1 MVSTLAEGDG
11 VASPDQGGGRQCP
24 QCNYAYAAGAR
35 FCSRCG
41 AALPQRCPACGA
53 LSIEGGRFCAGCG
66 VALAAAGP
74 ATPAPEPV
82 TEATPAAAYTPA
94 YLVEKILTTRSA
106 LEGERKLVTVLFADV
121 ADSSLLAQRIDAEP
135 LHRLMGQL
143 LRLVAEPVHRYE
155 GTVNQYLGD
164 GLMALFG
171 APIALEDHPL
181 RAVLAALAIQ
191 ETVRGY
197 GPDFHREHGVELRLR
212 VGINTGPV
220 VVGRIGDDLRM
231 DYTAVGNT
239 THVAARMQTL
249 AEPGDIL
256 IAETTHRF
264 VEGYVLWE
272 PRGPVEVRGQREP
285 VAVYRVTGRRRW
297 RSRLEMTAA
306 RGLTHLTGRRREL
319 ALLHDC
325 FKRVEAGHGQVVGV
339 VGEPGIGKSRLL
351 YELHASLSDEL
362 ADWLEGHCVAY
373 GRTQP
378 YGPLLEMLR
387 TELHIDEGDNALQM
401 QSKLRHGVQRLDAS
415 LESTLPFLEAFFGL
429 PGADDALRHLD
440 RGHRRQQ
447 TLEAVRAVIVAASQH
462 RPVILVCENLHWID
476 QSSEDLLSF
485 LVGSLTGVPVL
496 ILTTH
501 RTGYTLRWADK
512 PHYAQIALDRLDR
525 NEIEEMLSALLGC
538 PELPS
543 ALLQLIERKAEGNP
557 LFIEEVTQALMERGQ
572 LVREDGQVRL
582 VSDAALE
589 WPTTIQDTIQ
599 ARIDHLDE
607 PVKETVQMA
616 AVIGRE
622 FELRLLARVSNRPG
636 EIPGHLEVLKRL
648 EVIHEARFFPRLEY
662 RFKHAVIQDVVY
674 KSLLAP
680 LRQSLHGVVG
690 RSLEELYADQ
700 LEERAVVLAHHYSRS
715 THQAGAI
722 KYALLAGDRAAR
734 VHANAEASSYYDQA
748 LALARGLTVSPGRQ
762 RTEIDASIKRASV
775 GTTREGLEQDRDNL
789 EQARTLAE
797 SLGDEPRLA
806 RVLYWLGRLAYVRG
820 AFQLATGYAEQSL
833 AIADRLNDED
843 LAAPPVNL
851 MGRSHYLM
859 GDYARAGDL
868 LARSVGQ
875 MNKLGN
881 TTEEAT
887 AAGFAGV
894 ALAALGDF
902 RSALAYADRGLRL
915 AERLGNP
922 FVQAAAYNYRAVAY
936 CHQGDATQAVADCE
950 TSRQVAERCGDR
962 FRVYLLQFYEAQAY
976 LMLDDPTGARRVL
989 ERSIGLAKQLGTTTL
1004 LAWGQGLLAAALL
1017 ALGEATAVSALCEE
1031 AIRLAED
1038 TRDRLA
1044 NALAHRTLA
1053 EALAAL
1059 TPPDAV
1065 RAERALLDAIRI
1077 QRELGCRP
1085 ELARSYVTY
1094 GRLLKRWDRVDEAR
1108 KHVREAIVMFQAMGM
1123 SRDLAAA
1130 EASGLA

>member
-1 MVSTLAEGDG
+1 
-11 VASPDQGGGRQCP
+11 VASPDQGGGHCP
-24 QCNYAYAAGAR
+24 QCKSAYSEGAR

-41 AALPQRCPACGA
+41 APLPRRCPACGT
-53 LSIEGGRFCAGCG
+53 LNSEGGKYCTGCG
-66 VALAAAGP
+66 VALAVTGP
-74 ATPAPEPV
+74 PTPGPRPV
-82 TEATPAAAYTPA
+82 EEASPAYTPA

-121 ADSSLLAQRIDAEP
+121 ADSSMLAQRIDAEP
-135 LHRLMGQL
+135 LHRLMGHV
-143 LRLVAEPVHRYE
+143 LRLVAEAVHRYE

-171 APIALEDHPL
+171 APIAVEDHPL
-181 RAVLAALAIQ
+181 RAVQAALAIQ

-197 GPDFHREHGVELRLR
+197 SADFHREHGVELRLR

-239 THVAARMQTL
+239 THIAARMQAL

-256 IAETTHRF
+256 IADATHRF
-264 VEGYVLWE
+264 VEGYVLSE
-272 PRGPVEVRGQREP
+272 PRGPLEVRGQREP
-285 VAVYRVTGRRRW
+285 VGVYRVTGRRRW
-297 RSRLEMTAA
+297 RSRLEMHAA
-306 RGLTHLTGRRREL
+306 RGLTHLAGRRREV

-325 FKRVEAGHGQVVGV
+325 FKRAEAGHGQVVGI
-339 VGEPGIGKSRLL
+339 VGEPGIGKSRLV
-351 YELHASLSDEL
+351 YELHACLADEV
-362 ADWLEGHCVAY
+362 ADWLEGYCVAY

-378 YGPLLEMLR
+378 YGPILEMLR
-387 TELHIDEGDNALQM
+387 TELHIEEGDHALQL
-401 QSKLRHGVQRLDAS
+401 QSKLRHGVQHLDAA

-440 RGHRRQQ
+440 AQHRRQQ

-462 RPVILVCENLHWID
+462 RPVVLVCENLHWID
-476 QSSEDLLSF
+476 QSSENLLAL
-485 LVGSLTGVPVL
+485 LVGSLSGVRVL

-501 RTGYTLRWADK
+501 RPGYTLRWADK
-512 PHYAQIALDRLDR
+512 PHYTQIALDRLGR
-525 NEIEEMLSALLGC
+525 NEIEEMLTALLSSA
-538 PELPS
+538 ELPPE
-543 ALLQLIERKAEGNP
+543 LLQLIERKADGNP
-557 LFIEEVTQALMERGQ
+557 LFIEEVTQALMEAGQ

-582 VSDAALE
+582 VSEAALE

-599 ARIDHLDE
+599 ARIDRLNE

-636 EIPGHLEVLKRL
+636 EIAGHLEVLKRL

-674 KSLLAP
+674 KSLLGP
-680 LRQSLHGVVG
+680 LRQSLHGTVA

-700 LEERAVVLAHHYSRS
+700 LEEQAVVLAHHYSRS
-715 THQAGAI
+715 DHLASAI

-748 LALARGLTVSPGRQ
+748 LALARGLTVSAGRQ

-775 GTTREGLEQDRDNL
+775 GTTREALEQDRDNL

-806 RVLYWLGRLAYVRG
+806 RILYWLGRLAYVRG
-820 AFQLATGYAEQSL
+820 AFQIATGYAEQSL
-833 AIADRLNDED
+833 AIADRLNNED

-868 LARSVGQ
+868 LARSVTQ
-875 MNKLGN
+875 MNTLGN

-902 RSALAYADRGLRL
+902 RAALAYADRGLRL
-915 AERLGNP
+915 AEGLGNP

-936 CHQGDATQAVADCE
+936 CHQGDGAKAIADCE
-950 TSRQVAERCGDR
+950 AARHVAERSGDG
-962 FRVYLLQFYEAQAY
+962 FRVYLLRFYEGQAH
-976 LMLDDPTGARRVL
+976 LMLGDPGSARRVL
-989 ERSIGLAKQLGTTTL
+989 EQSIGVAKQLGTTTL
-1004 LAWGQGLLAAALL
+1004 LAWGQGLLATALL
-1017 ALGEATAVSALCEE
+1017 ALGESHVVPALCEE

-1053 EALAAL
+1053 EALAGL
-1059 TPPDAV
+1059 TSPDVA
-1065 RAERALLDAIRI
+1065 RAERALLDAVRI

-1085 ELARSYVTY
+1085 ELARSYVSY
-1094 GRLLKRWDRVDEAR
+1094 GRLLMRWTRVEEAR
-1108 KHVREAIVMFQAMGM
+1108 TYLAEAIAMSEAMGM
-1123 SRDLAAA
+1123 SRDLA
-1130 EASGLA
+1130 EASSLA